1 MIDVG
6 GGYLDILAVETAGF
20 KMIDVTCASILSTK
34 FRTGRKIFSIFI
46 KKTTTSLPKALI
58 TRLLSVAKNR
68 ALSVMPS
75 SRVDD
80 TEGWFGVLI
89 SNYFW
94 HLMLNLRKYPQLT
107 YFKRKILRGPLIS
120 EWWIRIQK
128 MTALF
133 QIFWFSSDSQQHKFD
148 IICRIIFC

>member
-89 SNYFW
+89 GNYF
-94 HLMLNLRKYPQLT
+94 
-107 YFKRKILRGPLIS
+107 
-120 EWWIRIQK
+120 
-128 MTALF
+128 
-133 QIFWFSSDSQQHKFD
+133 
-148 IICRIIFC
+148 